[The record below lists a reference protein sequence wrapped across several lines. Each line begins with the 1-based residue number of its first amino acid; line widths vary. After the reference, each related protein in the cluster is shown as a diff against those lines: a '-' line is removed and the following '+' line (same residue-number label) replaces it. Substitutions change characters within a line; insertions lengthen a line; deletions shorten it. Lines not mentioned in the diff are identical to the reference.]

1 MKSLII
7 YALLILAS
15 LVSGAQERIIKLD
28 AKISAVQ
35 SAKKINIATVTLFDN
50 DVRVDSIVTQ
60 NGKCI
65 FILKENHRYKI
76 EFSKAGY
83 VSKYLVIETTD
94 LPEKG
99 KKKFKVKVEVV
110 LFASRQGLKMDF
122 LKLNPIGIAK
132 YESIYKK
139 IKWDEEYTRSIEEL
153 IIHETLHYHK
163 EKSEEIL
170 ELKNGTK

>member
-1 MKSLII
+1 MKSVFI
-7 YALLILAS
+7 YTLLTLAS
-15 LVSGAQERIIKLD
+15 LYSGAQERSIKLD

-35 SAKKINIATVTLFDN
+35 TAKKIDVATVTLFDN
-50 DVRVDSIVTQ
+50 NVQVDSIVTQ

-65 FILKENHRYKI
+65 FVLKENHRYKI
-76 EFSKAGY
+76 EFSKTGY

-94 LPEKG
+94 LPKKG
-99 KKKFKVKVEVV
+99 KKKFKIKVEVV
-110 LFASRQGLKMDF
+110 LFASRKGLKMDF

-132 YESIYKK
+132 YDSIYKK

-163 EKSEEIL
+163 EKSEEK
-170 ELKNGTK
+170 LK

>member
-99 KKKFKVKVEVV
+99 KKKFKVKV
-110 LFASRQGLKMDF
+110 
-122 LKLNPIGIAK
+122 NK
-132 YESIYKK
+132 Y
-139 IKWDEEYTRSIEEL
+139 
-153 IIHETLHYHK
+153 HNLH
-163 EKSEEIL
+163 
-170 ELKNGTK
+170 

>member
-7 YALLILAS
+7 YTILIVSFLS
-15 LVSGAQERIIKLD
+15 SGAQEKTIKLD

-35 SAKKINIATVTLFDN
+35 SAKKINVATVTLFDN
-50 DVRVDSIVTQ
+50 NVKIDSTVTQ
-60 NGKCI
+60 NGRC
-65 FILKENHRYKI
+65 FFVLKENHRYKI
-76 EFSKAGY
+76 EFNKTGY

-94 LPEKG
+94 LPTKG

-110 LFASRQGLKMDF
+110 LFASRKGLKMDF
-122 LKLNPIGIAK
+122 LKQKPIGIAK

-153 IIHETLHYHK
+153 IIHETLKYHK
-163 EKSEEIL
+163 DSQEDV
-170 ELKNGTK
+170 ELKE